1 MTTFFCTPCENFTG
15 EKIQFTI
22 ATALVICN
30 REKNKILMIKGQST
44 EKWQFIGGRYDDKMS
59 FRENAENYAEK
70 NLGHK
75 NTKILNKEE
84 PILLFDTIDLK

>member
-1 MTTFFCTPCENFTG
+1 MTTFFCTPCESFTC

-22 ATALVICN
+22 ATALVIRN
-30 REKNKILMIKGQST
+30 REKNKILMKKGKST

-70 NLGHK
+70 ILGHK